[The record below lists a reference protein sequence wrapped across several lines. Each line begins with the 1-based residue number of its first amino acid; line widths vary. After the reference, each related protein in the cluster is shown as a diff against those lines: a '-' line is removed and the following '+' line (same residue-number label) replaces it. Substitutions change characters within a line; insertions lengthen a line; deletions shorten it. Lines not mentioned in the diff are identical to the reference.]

1 VHSVHCSFKLFAA
14 AVKKAA
20 AAAAAAAAQA
30 ERQQQWQLH
39 RTAAMKARS
48 SQDQLQELVV
58 VYTCSCATFIALN
71 MNKICYCSRTPPIAR
86 VHHLLLAYTTLT
98 RQRAWGEIWV
108 ERNFCCC
115 EQQRD
120 SVMQI
125 VSNCFKYLN
134 GSDSHREIHLKQGA
148 NVVLERLRGGV
159 VPLWR

>member
-1 VHSVHCSFKLFAA
+1 MRAAAAACRRSLIEMFITCYTLIIIIIISSTVVVCVCVVGVWVCMCVCVCILVTCDKHLTVHSVHCSFKLFAA

-86 VHHLLLAYTTLT
+86 VHHPHQAT
-98 RQRAWGEIWV
+98 
-108 ERNFCCC
+108 
-115 EQQRD
+115 
-120 SVMQI
+120 
-125 VSNCFKYLN
+125 
-134 GSDSHREIHLKQGA
+134 
-148 NVVLERLRGGV
+148 GV
-159 VPLWR
+159 G